1 MAIFCQSKQKNRSL
15 LFSHEFKIINNK
27 SNEIPIL
34 HLDMP
39 KGYSLFCD
47 EWEYKEIFN
56 YVAQND
62 IEKMNEKQK
71 TESIKEEPEPKG
83 RHNRCQICNIKFDN
97 YLKHIKSKIHLF
109 NVEKNKQTICNIK
122 NIFKRI
128 VENNKNEK
136 LIKNTSNVI
145 YSCIYG
151 KNKIIPDKEI
161 FNKNL
166 KTILNSD
173 VTTKEDSFS
182 QESNNNIIKVN
193 NLSKID
199 EDIEKKEEN
208 EDKNNDDLDE
218 IRKLLEIFS
227 ETDKKNKKRKKNE
240 VIRNYEENNDKDNF
254 FGVDPCIKLRE
265 VTRMIA
271 QCNLENNERENK
283 KSNESDNL

>member
-1 MAIFCQSKQKNRSL
+1 M
-15 LFSHEFKIINNK
+15 
-27 SNEIPIL
+27 
-34 HLDMP
+34 
-39 KGYSLFCD
+39 
-47 EWEYKEIFN
+47 
-56 YVAQND
+56 
-62 IEKMNEKQK
+62 
-71 TESIKEEPEPKG
+71 
-83 RHNRCQICNIKFDN
+83 
-97 YLKHIKSKIHLF
+97 
-109 NVEKNKQTICNIK
+109 
-122 NIFKRI
+122 
-128 VENNKNEK
+128 ENNKNEK

-240 VIRNYEENNDKDNF
+240 VNRNYEENNDKDNF